1 MRTTATVAAVLP
13 LLLLGAGCSA
23 EPERPRDARPVAIA
37 TTSSD
42 VPLTPQSAARA
53 FTLWTVND
61 DLARAS
67 GDERLALAWAA
78 DSQRAVTA
86 AEYRKAAAAGVPVAR
101 HSYGRPTLWVPRLD
115 GYPQWFVA
123 SAPRGRETALMAFV
137 RSSAEARWRLS
148 LLAVPDRGVKPPK
161 VEIDADGY
169 AAALPPEDQ
178 SVLIAPSLV
187 APPQA
192 AVAEDGPGSYSARV
206 LKAGPYTTGYYTE
219 KEKAAK
225 KAAKEGLAYTSMFTA
240 TSQPVFPL
248 RTEDGGCLVLYSL
261 TRDVSL
267 TQKEEGP
274 LDVPGELAHLAAGEL
289 TGRELH
295 VFSSLRF
302 AALVPAKASS
312 PDKTDKS
319 EKDAKSDKSDKQE
332 KERQKVAVIA
342 EDGTATRIE
351 SS

>member
-1 MRTTATVAAVLP
+1 MAAVLP

-23 EPERPRDARPVAIA
+23 ERERPRAARPVAIA

-42 VPLTPQSAARA
+42 VPLTPRSAARA
-53 FTLWTVND
+53 FALWTVND

-67 GDERLALAWAA
+67 GDERLALAWAV

-86 AEYRKAAAAGVPVAR
+86 AEYRRAAADGAQVAR
-101 HSYGRPTLWVPRLD
+101 HAYGRPALWVPRLD

-123 SAPRGRETALMAFV
+123 AAPRGRETALMAFTKP
-137 RSSAEARWRLS
+137 SPEQRWRLS
-148 LLAVPDRGVKPPK
+148 LLTVLDRGVKPPK
-161 VEIDADGY
+161 VEVDADGY
-169 AAALPPEDQ
+169 ATALPTEDQ

-206 LKAGPYTTGYYTE
+206 LKAGPYTTGYYAE

-225 KAAKEGLAYTSMFTA
+225 KAAKDGLEYASTFTA

-267 TQKEEGP
+267 TREKDGP
-274 LDVPGELAHLAAGEL
+274 LDVPGDADHLAAGKP

-302 AALVPAKASS
+302 AALVPARNSKPAKNDK
-312 PDKTDKS
+312 PDKVSGSDKS
-319 EKDAKSDKSDKQE
+319 EKQE
-332 KERQKVAVIA
+332 KERPKVTVIA
-342 EDGTATRIE
+342 EDGAATRIE